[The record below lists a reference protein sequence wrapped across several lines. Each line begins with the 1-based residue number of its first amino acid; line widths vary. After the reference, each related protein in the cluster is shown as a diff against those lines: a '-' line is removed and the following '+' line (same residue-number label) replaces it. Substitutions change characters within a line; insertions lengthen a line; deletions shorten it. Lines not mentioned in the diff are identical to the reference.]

1 MSQKKQAYVIDVNMG
16 YGHSRAAFA
25 LRDLSGGE
33 VISANTYTGIPAED
47 KKLWFSSREL
57 YETISRLKPV
67 PMIGKFLFDVMDHL
81 QEIPLFYPRRDM
93 SKPNLQLKEI
103 YRMITKHELGKHLID
118 KLAKNPLPIVTTF
131 FIPAFAADYFDY
143 PGEIY
148 CVTCDADISRA
159 WAPVDPKKSRI
170 KYFASNGRV
179 VERLKLY
186 GVREENIFLT
196 GFPMPKELIGGLKA
210 NAAKDLVAAR
220 LKNLDPQNIF
230 RDRYQKA
237 ITAELGAARMKT
249 PATHPL
255 TVTYMVGGAGAQKN
269 LGVQILKSF
278 KKKIERREMRLNL
291 VAGTRRD
298 VAKFYHQ
305 AAEGL
310 GLKPNQGDGLNIPVF
325 DSREKYFAG
334 MTEILK
340 TTDILWTKPSEMS
353 FYTGLGIA
361 LVMAPPIGSQEE
373 FNRLWLQYIGG
384 GVSQNDPRYAS
395 EWLFDW
401 VNSGGMA
408 RMAWNGYIEA
418 PTHGVYRIEDIVLG
432 RKNELEKLPL
442 IV

>member
-1 MSQKKQAYVIDVNMG
+1 MSQKLQAHVIDVNMG

-33 VISANTYTGIPAED
+33 VISANTYIGIPKED
-47 KKLWFSSREL
+47 KKLWSSSREL

-131 FIPAFAADYFDY
+131 FIPAFAADYFNY

-159 WAPVDPKKSRI
+159 WAPLDPKKSRI

-230 RDRYQKA
+230 RARYQKA
-237 ITAELGAARMKT
+237 ITAELGAARMKMPT
-249 PATHPL
+249 THPL

-278 KKKIERREMRLNL
+278 KKKIERHEMRLNL

-305 AAEGL
+305 AAEEL
-310 GLKPNQGDGLNIPVF
+310 GLKLHQGDGLNIPVF
-325 DSREKYFAG
+325 ETREKYFEG